1 MAAVEITAHRTIEE
15 AVTIGVA
22 EIGEAVMTE
31 EVVTTGVA
39 EIGEAVMTEEAVT
52 IGVAEID
59 VAVMTETEVAL
70 AIEETTEGQTKKP
83 IPEMIG
89 FVENVV
95 IRISHSEPN
104 ATAAA
109 PRREEERAPPSNG
122 KVMTAG
128 REIEERHHNLGLE
141 IGNALSVANLISQ
154 GETIVSDV
162 AVPSESVDPK
172 EEVIIAN

>member
-31 EVVTTGVA
+31 E
-39 EIGEAVMTEEAVT
+39 
-52 IGVAEID
+52 GVAEID

>member
-15 AVTIGVA
+15 PVTI
-22 EIGEAVMTE
+22 
-31 EVVTTGVA
+31 GVA

>member
-1 MAAVEITAHRTIEE
+1 M
-15 AVTIGVA
+15 TIGVA

-109 PRREEERAPPSNG
+109 LRREEERAPPSNG